1 MLLLAT
7 FASISHRKCS
17 NSQDIFPGRS
27 TGGKISIFHLSTE
40 ASPRLLVLPFYG
52 YLVYP
57 VKTVLFSRVLRAQ
70 SSRLK
75 EPLLCLPSRGR
86 LRRACA
92 PESFQT
98 QAPSQRKR
106 GRCWSKPHVARGS
119 QRSLEHVAKDT
130 EDAVEVLEFSS
141 LVAVVRSSLP
151 LDTSHHLSNHH
162 KINDQGRGKERILA
176 DVEQTVVSG

>member
-1 MLLLAT
+1 VS
-7 FASISHRKCS
+7 FARNPRGSKS
-17 NSQDIFPGRS
+17 
-27 TGGKISIFHLSTE
+27 LSYVYQVGADLE
-40 ASPRLLVLPFYG
+40 ELVL
-52 YLVYP
+52 
-57 VKTVLFSRVLRAQ
+57 Q
-70 SSRLK
+70 SHF
-75 EPLLCLPSRGR
+75 R
-86 LRRACA
+86 LRL
-92 PESFQT
+92 
-98 QAPSQRKR
+98 QANASAEDVGQSRTLLSQSVHN
-106 GRCWSKPHVARGS
+106 GGARGS